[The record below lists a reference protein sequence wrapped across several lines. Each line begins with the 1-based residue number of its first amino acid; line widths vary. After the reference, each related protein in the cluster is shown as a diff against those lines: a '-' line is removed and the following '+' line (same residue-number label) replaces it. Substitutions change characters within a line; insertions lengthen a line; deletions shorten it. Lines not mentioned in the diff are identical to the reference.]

1 MKGAEAR
8 RERNRQEMRE
18 NVLDAA
24 RRMVAEGGSGQ
35 LTIRGIAR
43 ELGYS
48 PGAIYEYFENKEAI
62 LSGLYYYGTDGLAGA
77 LENAWNALPPEADT
91 IERFTRLASA
101 FRNHALRN
109 PELYRFTYNLMKQPK
124 DCEEAPN
131 ALPAGLNLVVEA
143 ARHGIAHGDLLEVDP
158 VVIALSAWTTAHG
171 FVGLEVSDH
180 FTSFVEN
187 KVIGQNEDDPI
198 GALYRQVILALF
210 RGWVTEQGRA
220 KLDSL

>member
-8 RERNRQEMRE
+8 RERNRQEMRD

-24 RRMVAEGGSGQ
+24 RRMVAEGGPKQ

-62 LSGLYYYGTDGLAGA
+62 LSGLYYHGTDGLAGA
-77 LENAWNALPPEADT
+77 LENAWDTLPPEADT
-91 IERFTRLASA
+91 IERFSRMAAA

-124 DCEEAPN
+124 DWGEAPN
-131 ALPAGLNLVVEA
+131 EIPAGLSLAVEA
-143 ARHGIAHGDLLEVDP
+143 AKQGIARGDLLDVNP
-158 VVIALSAWTTAHG
+158 ILIAMSAWTTAHG

-180 FTSFVEN
+180 FTHFVEN

-198 GALYRQVILALF
+198 GTLYRQVIRGVI
-210 RGWVTEQGRA
+210 RGWVTDQGRA